1 MRAALPALLFLG
13 LTLGWTPSARG
24 KAQSE
29 LAYRVEEVFST
40 ALRFVRVD
48 RGCKIT
54 DKDPDAAFVMFECR
68 VDETHVSRGAV
79 EIFHSQTRG
88 KDGVR
93 LSVSLPDE
101 GHGPELRMVEL
112 IERKLRDERGT
123 PAAPRPAPPAA
134 PTDGG
139 VKP

>member
-1 MRAALPALLFLG
+1 MMRLVPTALL
-13 LTLGWTPSARG
+13 LTLLAPGVGLA
-24 KAQSE
+24 KAHSE

-40 ALRFVRVD
+40 ALRFVRID

-54 DKDPDAAFVMFECR
+54 DKDPDAAFVMFECH
-68 VDETHVSRGAV
+68 VDDAHVSRGAI
-79 EIFHSQTRG
+79 EIFRSLAHG

-123 PAAPRPAPPAA
+123 PTPPRPTPPAPPS
-134 PTDGG
+134 DGG